1 MNDDY
6 NYDEFYG
13 FSSGKKLAS
22 KTVDCYFSDEY
33 LEDFIEGRLNKE
45 SKVLVKKHI
54 SDCPYCS
61 YDYENLC
68 HFSNSKTKNDMKIQ
82 ISLIRAK
89 CCEFII
95 TFFVA
100 ALFIGSLLYFFV
112 KIHAFSKVEKKIPQ
126 QEITQDEGITF
137 EL

>member
-6 NYDEFYG
+6 NYDDFYG
-13 FSSGKKLAS
+13 FSSGKKVAC
-22 KTVDCYFSDEY
+22 KTVDCYFSEEY
-33 LEDFIEGRLNKE
+33 LGDFIEDRLNEE
-45 SKVLVKKHI
+45 SKFLDKKHI
-54 SDCPYCS
+54 NDCPYCS

-68 HFSNSKTKNDMKIQ
+68 SLNDYGMQNDVKSK

-95 TFFVA
+95 TLIVA
-100 ALFIGSLLYFFV
+100 TLFIGSLLYFFV
-112 KIHAFSKVEKKIPQ
+112 KIHAFSKIEKILPQ
-126 QEITQDEGITF
+126 QEITQDNGITF